1 MGGSGVVVLLLND
14 DTKFQKKKG
23 AKIDRQDH
31 RTITKTK
38 DTCSIPRDEM
48 SVCVWG
54 GGGGEGVKN
63 KKD

>member
-38 DTCSIPRDEM
+38 DTCSIPLWIKQMRLIRR
-48 SVCVWG
+48 
-54 GGGGEGVKN
+54 
-63 KKD
+63 